1 MIRRPPRPTRTDTL
15 FPYTTLFR
23 SLDLLDALRRA
34 QVDHVAF
41 ARLQQRA
48 GDRRNPADLAQFEP
62 RLVDAD
68 DTHAAL
74 LLMLVDVGDGGTAKH
89 LGAVLLQRR
98 IDHLGDFQPLEQ
110 ETEPANGQA
119 TCRERRSTM
128 CEIRGE

>member
-1 MIRRPPRPTRTDTL
+1 MRISDW
-15 FPYTTLFR
+15 
-23 SLDLLDALRRA
+23 SSDVCSSDL
-34 QVDHVAF
+34 VAF

-74 LLMLVDVGDGGTAKH
+74 LLMLVDVGDGGTEKH

-98 IDHLGDFQPLEQ
+98 LDHLGDFQPLEQ
-110 ETEPANGQA
+110 ETEPAVDLAPQTGRA
-119 TCRERRSTM
+119 SCRARV
-128 CEIRGE
+128 CQYG